1 WYIYIITVFTKEG
14 THMKK
19 AVMYGAGNIGR
30 GFIGKVFSDSG
41 YDVCFLDIMPNV
53 IEEINSRHE
62 YPVRIVTNIETH
74 DDIVKNV
81 RAVFAGSSD
90 AIDEIASCDIMATAV
105 GVNVLPKIAPVIAK
119 GIIERMKTGRPLD
132 IILCEN
138 QLEADILMRGWINE
152 HLNDSQR
159 EWAQKNIGLVE
170 ASIGRM
176 VPVMTFQQKA
186 ENPLLVYVE
195 PYAELPVD
203 SSAFRGELP
212 CDLVGLLP
220 YSPFGL
226 YIRRKLFIH
235 NMGNAICAYMGA
247 EKGYYYVW
255 QAAED
260 REICCAAREAM
271 MASANALA
279 REYGDEFMILL
290 EEHVDDLLFRF
301 KNRELGDTIDRVGR
315 DPVRK
320 LRRNDRFVGAAL
332 YCMDQGISPS
342 PIIDGIRSALRY
354 NNKEDVSALELQA
367 DLKEKGLT
375 YVMKNYM
382 GIDIKE
388 PLFERLQDQIGD
400 DFKK

>member
-1 WYIYIITVFTKEG
+1 MVYLYGTVFAKEE

-41 YDVCFLDIMPNV
+41 YEVCFLDIVSGV
-53 IEEINSRHE
+53 IDELNWRHE
-62 YPVRIVTNIETH
+62 YPVRIVANQGNRDE
-74 DDIVKNV
+74 IVKNV
-81 RAVFAGSSD
+81 RAVHALSNE
-90 AIDEIASCDIMATAV
+90 AIAEIASCDIMATAV
-105 GVNVLPKIAPVIAK
+105 GVNVLPKIAPVIAN

-152 HLNDSQR
+152 HLDDDQR
-159 EWAQKNIGLVE
+159 KWADKNIGFVE

-176 VPVMTFQQKA
+176 VPVMTPEQKT
-186 ENPLLVYVE
+186 ENPLLVCVE
-195 PYAELPVD
+195 PYAQLPVD
-203 SSAFRGELP
+203 SAAFRGPIP

-226 YIRRKLFIH
+226 YIKRKLFIH
-235 NMGNAICAYMGA
+235 NMGHAICAYMGA
-247 EKGYYYVW
+247 EKGYHYIW

-260 REICCAAREAM
+260 KEIYCAAREAM

-279 REYGDEFMILL
+279 REYGEEFFILL

-301 KNRELGDTIDRVGR
+301 KNHELGDTVARVGG

-320 LRRNDRFVGAAL
+320 LRRDDRLTGAAL
-332 YCMDQGISPS
+332 YCVEFGITPV
-342 PIIDGIRSALRY
+342 PIINGIRAALRY
-354 NNKEDVSALELQA
+354 NNPADVSAPVLQA
-367 DLKEKGLT
+367 DLREKGLA
-375 YVMKNYM
+375 YVLKHYL
-382 GIDIKE
+382 GLDVKE
-388 PLFERLQDQIGD
+388 PFFERLQDQLSD
-400 DFKK
+400 DF